1 MSCLIPRSFH
11 KDSWKRLEPSDA
23 YDDRMSTKSLLTT
36 PRRSESDTQKT
47 VKRKNSRA
55 RRSNLTPTFLG
66 RLILNRKYEAAL
78 RRLKTTPR
86 EASIWVVG
94 NTKHGSL
101 QTRQL
106 PIHIACSA
114 LLSFDDNND
123 PSCIQLER
131 LVKHLALAF
140 PGGCTHRDHKLQLPL
155 HEALRHNAKL
165 DTVSMLLIVAPETID
180 ETDRYGR
187 LPYEINCDRAGDCK
201 EELAQILRKD
211 KYFWISQREK
221 FYAQS
226 SHDFEA
232 SFIKNLFRLQCVLGG
247 RPAEKE
253 NLDIQSHENELMPT
267 PFADKGLRLND
278 QPECK
283 ISPTVSSI
291 SHSRSGES
299 GDDSIKLQRDKS
311 RLKALKTEYTGA
323 QAHENLVKRIVRL
336 EKEKSELRLRI
347 SQMLHSM
354 KTHGSPPGAERRA
367 HSQSHLGAPAMKAK
381 DEVKSRKARTRELFE
396 RHSFIPK
403 TLGAEMRRLSCHN
416 SSRRVDMAFKE
427 RAKRDIVF
435 VPDHYANFSNGS
447 VPPVA
452 TTIERGHYSRN
463 FPSRSAP
470 SLYEHISVGAQS
482 NLDNLLVMAEQ
493 RFGHTFSPGTI
504 QAWQQISLPDPV
516 EESTG
521 DGDESSS
528 YI

>member
-1 MSCLIPRSFH
+1 MWD
-11 KDSWKRLEPSDA
+11 K
-23 YDDRMSTKSLLTT
+23 YDDRMSTKSLLNT
-36 PRRSESDTQKT
+36 PRRSENDTQKT
-47 VKRKNSRA
+47 VKRKNSQA
-55 RRSNLTPTFLG
+55 TRSTLTPTFLG

-94 NTKHGSL
+94 DTNHGSL
-101 QTRQL
+101 QSRQL

-114 LLSFDDNND
+114 LSSFDDNND
-123 PSCIQLER
+123 PSRIQLER
-131 LVKHLALAF
+131 LVKQLALAF
-140 PGGCTHRDHKLQLPL
+140 PGGCTHRDHKLRLPL
-155 HEALRHNAKL
+155 HEALRHNANL
-165 DTVSMLLIVAPETID
+165 DTISMLLLVAPETID

-187 LPYEINCDRAGDCK
+187 LPYEINCDRVGDCK
-201 EELAQILRKD
+201 KELAQLLRKD

-232 SFIKNLFRLQCVLGG
+232 SFIKNLLRLQCVLGG

-253 NLDIQSHENELMPT
+253 NLAIQSHENELQKPR
-267 PFADKGLRLND
+267 PFADKGSRLNE
-278 QPECK
+278 QSEFK
-283 ISPTVSSI
+283 ISPTVSSV
-291 SHSRSGES
+291 SRSRSGES
-299 GDDSIKLQRDKS
+299 GDDSIKMQRDKS
-311 RLKALKTEYTGA
+311 RLKALKAEFTGA

-347 SQMLHSM
+347 SQMLQSM
-354 KTHGSPPGAERRA
+354 KTHGSPPGGECRA
-367 HSQSHLGAPAMKAK
+367 HSQSHLGASVMKAK
-381 DEVKSRKARTRELFE
+381 DEEKSRKARTRELFE
-396 RHSFIPK
+396 RHSFMPK

-416 SSRRVDMAFKE
+416 SSRRVDMSFKE
-427 RAKRDIVF
+427 RAKKDIVF
-435 VPDHYANFSNGS
+435 VPDHYANVSNGS
-447 VPPVA
+447 VSSVA
-452 TTIERGHYSRN
+452 TSFERGPYSHN
-463 FPSRSAP
+463 FPSGHRITP
-470 SLYEHISVGAQS
+470 SLYERMNVGAQS

-516 EESTG
+516 EESAG